1 MLLKL
6 NKMISLNLRQFIIIT
21 VGIICTAI
29 CNVAYSYSLKYIFNE
44 LANKNIKQ
52 LSIILMTILSV
63 LIIQATIS
71 FIVSRFLSK
80 IVQTYLFEKKLKL
93 FDYMLSVDFQ
103 DEREKFQTI
112 INSDFEQL
120 GQQIVNF
127 FILIIYYSTLI
138 LSYISALFSLNAKL
152 TLVLLLTVPLILCT
166 NIILGIYIQKIY
178 FKSKQYL
185 DAVNKNIVEFI
196 SGNLI
201 IKAFSAQQYIFKKF
215 SINNKLLKKNNI
227 YYDTLQA
234 FSNSCV
240 ALFSIVAPFIVLS
253 IGIIYVLKKEMSIG
267 TLIAIYTFAGAIFS
281 PISNLMQ
288 IIPLKKEMDVSIKR
302 INDYFKKI
310 SELQIVDN
318 YNGTDCVNEIKIDNL
333 TFGYDRDLGSVSI
346 SIKNGIYFIDG
357 PNGSGKSTFLK
368 TLANLIP
375 KKKGKIYLGKDIK
388 KILYVPNDAFVFDGT
403 VNENIIIGLNK
414 YSKKEYSKIAK
425 ILDLNLKIDDIVKRD
440 NKVLLSTGQ
449 IQKIKIIRTLLD
461 RKNNIIILDEL
472 ISNLNED
479 IQNNLYEYLNTLSNS
494 VIIIVDHNMPAKWHK
509 SFTRIPIQ

>member
-1 MLLKL
+1 
-6 NKMISLNLRQFIIIT
+6 MISLNLRQFIIIT

-29 CNVAYSYSLKYIFNE
+29 CNVAYPYSLKYIFNE

-152 TLVLLLTVPLILCT
+152 TLILLLTVPLILCT

-267 TLIAIYTFAGAIFS
+267 TLIAIYTFAGAIF
-281 PISNLMQ
+281 
-288 IIPLKKEMDVSIKR
+288 
-302 INDYFKKI
+302 
-310 SELQIVDN
+310 
-318 YNGTDCVNEIKIDNL
+318 
-333 TFGYDRDLGSVSI
+333 
-346 SIKNGIYFIDG
+346 
-357 PNGSGKSTFLK
+357 
-368 TLANLIP
+368 
-375 KKKGKIYLGKDIK
+375 
-388 KILYVPNDAFVFDGT
+388 
-403 VNENIIIGLNK
+403 
-414 YSKKEYSKIAK
+414 
-425 ILDLNLKIDDIVKRD
+425 
-440 NKVLLSTGQ
+440 LL
-449 IQKIKIIRTLLD
+449 
-461 RKNNIIILDEL
+461 
-472 ISNLNED
+472 
-479 IQNNLYEYLNTLSNS
+479 
-494 VIIIVDHNMPAKWHK
+494 
-509 SFTRIPIQ
+509 

>member
-6 NKMISLNLRQFIIIT
+6 NKMISLNLHQFIIIT

-29 CNVAYSYSLKYIFNE
+29 CNVAYPYSLKYIFNE
-44 LANKNIKQ
+44 LASKNIKQ
-52 LSIILMTILSV
+52 LSIVLMTILSV
-63 LIIQATIS
+63 LIIQATIP

-93 FDYMLSVDFQ
+93 FNYMLSVDFQ

-152 TLVLLLTVPLILCT
+152 TLILLLTVPLILCT

-185 DAVNKNIVEFI
+185 DAVNKNITELI

-253 IGIIYVLKKEMSIG
+253 IGIIYVLKKEISTELISGNLIIKAFSAQQYIFKKFSINNKLLKKNNIYYDTLQAFSNSCVALFSIVAPFIVLSIGIIYVLKKEISMG
-267 TLIAIYTFAGAIFS
+267 TLIAIYTFAGAIF
-281 PISNLMQ
+281 
-288 IIPLKKEMDVSIKR
+288 PL
-302 INDYFKKI
+302 
-310 SELQIVDN
+310 
-318 YNGTDCVNEIKIDNL
+318 
-333 TFGYDRDLGSVSI
+333 
-346 SIKNGIYFIDG
+346 
-357 PNGSGKSTFLK
+357 
-368 TLANLIP
+368 
-375 KKKGKIYLGKDIK
+375 
-388 KILYVPNDAFVFDGT
+388 
-403 VNENIIIGLNK
+403 
-414 YSKKEYSKIAK
+414 
-425 ILDLNLKIDDIVKRD
+425 
-440 NKVLLSTGQ
+440 
-449 IQKIKIIRTLLD
+449 
-461 RKNNIIILDEL
+461 
-472 ISNLNED
+472 
-479 IQNNLYEYLNTLSNS
+479 
-494 VIIIVDHNMPAKWHK
+494 
-509 SFTRIPIQ
+509 

>member
-29 CNVAYSYSLKYIFNE
+29 CNVAYPYSLKYIFNE

-152 TLVLLLTVPLILCT
+152 TLTVPLILCT